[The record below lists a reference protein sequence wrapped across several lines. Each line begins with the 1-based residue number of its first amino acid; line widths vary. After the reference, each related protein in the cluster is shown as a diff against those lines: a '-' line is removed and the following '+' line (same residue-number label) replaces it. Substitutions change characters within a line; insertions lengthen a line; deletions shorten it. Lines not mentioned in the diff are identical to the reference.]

1 MSMFWN
7 RRKEENIYITLENGK
22 VVRVNPKE
30 RDTLSD
36 EELMEL
42 AKQQE
47 QEQESNE
54 KAADSLTSNNT
65 LKKADQEKVKKT
77 RYKDNE
83 MYKKLFWIVL
93 LLLVTF
99 ELGKIFYYS
108 WNDSKKEIGLN
119 EVKTT
124 KVDNNGDQSNLS
136 KMKVKMKDETSQV
149 TSNIVDDDDDS
160 LTTSQSGTM
169 EDMLVKANK
178 IDAENTSILNDIR
191 EWTIQ
196 YLDGNLSEG
205 KYQLEL
211 IHAKTKASGNLTA
224 LDTLEKFS
232 KSNIYVNYLI
242 LKNKQIEDVIHD
254 LQTSNSDSMIDTFNS
269 AVDIYNYLS
278 EQEDNEYTHITK

>member
-7 RRKEENIYITLENGK
+7 QRKEENIYITLENGK

-47 QEQESNE
+47 QEAESNE
-54 KAADSLTSNNT
+54 KTADSLTSNNT

-108 WNDSKKEIGLN
+108 WTDSKKEIGLN

-136 KMKVKMKDETSQV
+136 KMKIKMKDETSQV

-160 LTTSQSGTM
+160 LTTSQNGTM
-169 EDMLVKANK
+169 EDMLIKANK

-254 LQTSNSDSMIDTFNS
+254 LQTSNNDSMIDTFNS